1 MQQQQHQQAGQQNST
16 VVQQSISSEKLRDQ
30 ARPSKQVWNDSKSL
44 PHPQGSLQRPTSGP
58 VQGIPTHHQRVQNSM
73 NAQFGSMASPPQ
85 LSNAPSPQSNG
96 QLPSQGQNPP
106 QGQIPPQYLPQLQG
120 CFVAMHKAAGQGGV
134 GMSQARPLAPVS
146 QDRGVGAD
154 PSALATIT
162 SGPASGGL
170 HNPGVMYSSMQ
181 QGQAGSTSSAPI
193 LTSNFVAFHPVSQG
207 GDSRMLHSGSRH
219 QPSGV
224 YLNLVP
230 VLQLAMLLF
239 RDWGVHMSASL
250 LFLYSCRFL
259 VSFSSLGSQSSVL
272 SSMYSLSGAKG
283 TKLEASAGN
292 IAHSGSSGPMQ
303 QASQVAPTQ
312 APRPSLLSG
321 AGAEGQVASQLPLQQ
336 QAGVGFTKQQLVVL
350 RNQIMAFKRLKTRKV
365 CDTHTT
371 HTLH

>member
-1 MQQQQHQQAGQQNST
+1 MCHLKKAALLQGMMQQQQQQQAGQQNST
-16 VVQQSISSEKLRDQ
+16 VVQQSTSSEKLRDQ
-30 ARPSKQVWNDSKSL
+30 AHPSKQAWNDSKSL

-85 LSNAPSPQSNG
+85 LSHAPSPQSNG

-230 VLQLAMLLF
+230 VLQLAMLTF
-239 RDWGVHMSASL
+239 RDWGVHSL
-250 LFLYSCRFL
+250 YQHVSIPSIL
-259 VSFSSLGSQSSVL
+259 VFMQILGFIQFIGFTIISFVFDVFSVRRKGYKIGSICWEYCSQWKQWTNATSFSGGPYTGS
-272 SSMYSLSGAKG
+272 K
-283 TKLEASAGN
+283 TKL
-292 IAHSGSSGPMQ
+292 
-303 QASQVAPTQ
+303 
-312 APRPSLLSG
+312 
-321 AGAEGQVASQLPLQQ
+321 
-336 QAGVGFTKQQLVVL
+336 
-350 RNQIMAFKRLKTRKV
+350 AFWGW
-365 CDTHTT
+365 C
-371 HTLH
+371 

>member
-1 MQQQQHQQAGQQNST
+1 
-16 VVQQSISSEKLRDQ
+16 
-30 ARPSKQVWNDSKSL
+30 
-44 PHPQGSLQRPTSGP
+44 
-58 VQGIPTHHQRVQNSM
+58 
-73 NAQFGSMASPPQ
+73 
-85 LSNAPSPQSNG
+85 
-96 QLPSQGQNPP
+96 
-106 QGQIPPQYLPQLQG
+106 
-120 CFVAMHKAAGQGGV
+120 
-134 GMSQARPLAPVS
+134 MSQARPLAPVS

-219 QPSGV
+219 QP
-224 YLNLVP
+224 
-230 VLQLAMLLF
+230 
-239 RDWGVHMSASL
+239 
-250 LFLYSCRFL
+250 
-259 VSFSSLGSQSSVL
+259 
-272 SSMYSLSGAKG
+272 SGAKG

>member
-1 MQQQQHQQAGQQNST
+1 MCHLKKAALLQGMMQQQQAGQQNST
-16 VVQQSISSEKLRDQ
+16 VVQQSTSSEKLRDQ
-30 ARPSKQVWNDSKSL
+30 AHPSKQAWNDSKSL

-85 LSNAPSPQSNG
+85 LSHAPSPQSNG

-154 PSALATIT
+154 PSALPTIT

-181 QGQAGSTSSAPI
+181 QGQAGSTSAAPI

-224 YLNLVP
+224 YLNSVP
-230 VLQLAMLLF
+230 LLQLAMLTF
-239 RDWGVHMSASL
+239 RDLGVHSL
-250 LFLYSCRFL
+250 STCQHPLYSCIHADSWFHSVHWVHNHQFCVRCRLCQEQRVQNWKHLLGILLTVEAVDQCNKLLRWPLHRLQDRACFL
-259 VSFSSLGSQSSVL
+259 GPVPKARLQASFHCSSSKQVLASQSS
-272 SSMYSLSGAKG
+272 SL
-283 TKLEASAGN
+283 
-292 IAHSGSSGPMQ
+292 
-303 QASQVAPTQ
+303 
-312 APRPSLLSG
+312 
-321 AGAEGQVASQLPLQQ
+321 
-336 QAGVGFTKQQLVVL
+336 
-350 RNQIMAFKRLKTRKV
+350 
-365 CDTHTT
+365 
-371 HTLH
+371 